1 MIDVRCTCQPVGSE
15 HTEADSEQR
24 ERVDDVH
31 AEVEDTLEHH
41 HHQPQLHDAGGD
53 RRVKPAR
60 VDGTS
65 QGSCTYQR
73 RH

>member
-1 MIDVRCTCQPVGSE
+1 MRRTCQPVGSE
-15 HTEADSEQR
+15 DTEAGSKQR

-53 RRVKPAR
+53 RRVKAAR
-60 VDGTS
+60 PDGIS
-65 QGSCTYQR
+65 QGSHAYQ
-73 RH
+73 